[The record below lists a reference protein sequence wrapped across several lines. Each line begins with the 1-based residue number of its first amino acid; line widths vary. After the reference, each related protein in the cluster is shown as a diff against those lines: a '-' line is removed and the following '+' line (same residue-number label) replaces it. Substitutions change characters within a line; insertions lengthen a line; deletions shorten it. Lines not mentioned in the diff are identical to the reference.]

1 MTEIPYAI
9 TYYARREMLKRT
21 VTVSLLTL
29 GLLLVFLFF
38 GRDILGEKLPPLP
51 FALITAAIVLCPLIF
66 SRLPALLLDR
76 SFSGKVTGLRVKT
89 TIKPTGRGGV
99 RIDRATRLPTH
110 GNSSRQYL
118 LVRNYSLTVLTK
130 DGKRR
135 HIPITAEAAAKS
147 FRVGDTVGHVRGTCG
162 AYLIDGEGSTLRPRP
177 CIICSAMGSPDATE
191 CNCCGMPYVT
201 VKKED

>member
-1 MTEIPYAI
+1 MTEVPYAI
-9 TYYARREMLKRT
+9 TYYARRRTVKRT
-21 VTVSLLTL
+21 VTVSLLTI

-38 GRDILGEKLPPLP
+38 GRDILGDKIPPVP
-51 FALITAAIVLCPLIF
+51 FVLITAVIVLLPVLL

-76 SFSGKVTGLRVKT
+76 SFTGKVTGIRVKT
-89 TIKPTGRGGV
+89 AIKPTGRGGV

-110 GNSSRQYL
+110 GNASRQYL
-118 LVRNYSLTVLTK
+118 LVRSYSLTVLTK

-135 HIPITAEAAAKS
+135 HIPITDEAAAKS
-147 FRVGDTVGHVRGTCG
+147 FRVGDAVGHVKGTSG
-162 AYLIDGEGSTLRPRP
+162 AYLIAGEGSATRPRP
-177 CIICSAMGSPDATE
+177 CIICSAMGSPEATE

>member
-9 TYYARREMLKRT
+9 TYYARRQTVKRT

-29 GLLLVFLFF
+29 GLLLLFIFF
-38 GRDILGEKLPPLP
+38 GRDILGDKLPPVP
-51 FALITAAIVLCPLIF
+51 YYLILAVIVLLPALL

-76 SFSGKVTGLRVKT
+76 SFTGKVTGLRVKT

-110 GNSSRQYL
+110 GNTSRQYL
-118 LVRNYSLTVLTK
+118 LVRYYSLTVRTEE
-130 DGKRR
+130 GKRR

-147 FRVGDTVGHVRGTCG
+147 FRVGDVVGHVRGTCG
-162 AYLIDGEGSTLRPRP
+162 AYLIDGEGSALRPRP
-177 CIICSAMGSPDATE
+177 CLICSTMGSPDATE